1 MYHLPVY
8 ESSRHATAKHIYL
21 FLFSLR
27 FPYQSYG
34 GKKKNEICSLPH
46 LISFPQNAAS
56 YLAIMFLTTAR
67 LCFLHFIS

>member
-8 ESSRHATAKHIYL
+8 ESLRHATAKHIYL

-34 GKKKNEICSLPH
+34 EKKKKFAVFH
-46 LISFPQNAAS
+46 
-56 YLAIMFLTTAR
+56 T
-67 LCFLHFIS
+67 